1 MPKKTK
7 PMKITPVKGRP
18 MLHWLG
24 KKPLEK
30 VEYYPA
36 QLAES
41 VGVDNPPAAPSH
53 QWFDKSG
60 NNLVFHGDNKEIMSA
75 LLVGGFRG
83 KVDLVYIDPP
93 FDSGADYVRRVK
105 LRGENG
111 NGNGKNGDGENGD
124 GENDN
129 GKISA
134 EETTI
139 GEQAQYH
146 DIWANDNYLQ
156 FMHERLILMR
166 ELLSE
171 QGSIYL
177 HCDWHKSHHLRC
189 LLDEVFGE
197 DRFNNAIV
205 WKKTNSPKAQATDWG
220 NQTDSIFFYS
230 KTERFIFNKL
240 HAQFSEEQ
248 KSAFQHDDND
258 GKGPYQTI
266 ALVAGGTQ
274 MTATRKTFEFQGI
287 TAPWLYK
294 KEKLEQWWQE
304 GKIHKTPSGFR
315 LKDYLRDRQG
325 ISISDL
331 WADKDVPPMQSR
343 EYPTQKPEALLE
355 RIIKASSN
363 PGGIVFDCFC
373 GSGTTAAVAEKLG
386 RRWIAA
392 DINKGAVQTTMKR
405 LHEIAEQPKLK
416 QKHGIAH
423 YRVNNYDFRKREDT
437 MALIIAKYGIERD
450 RRDGFFDGI
459 RHGELVKITELDK
472 PLTQLDLQSIH
483 NEIADNRPDE
493 DRNITVFCS
502 GCETAIAEINAKTSV
517 INNISVIDIQKDGFV
532 FHAPPF
538 AEVKIAKKGKK
549 ASVVISD
556 YVSPAIFA
564 RLAIDDGVLKKT
576 IGDFRAQIDYVLI
589 DADYNGEHFNIC
601 QRDIPARKKDFI
613 CGEYEVAIPHTAAKV
628 AVKIVDMLGE
638 EFLFVK

>member
-7 PMKITPVKGRP
+7 PIKITPVKGRP

-111 NGNGKNGDGENGD
+111 NGNGNGNGKNGNGENGD
-124 GENDN
+124 DENGN

-156 FMHERLILMR
+156 FMYERLILMR

-177 HCDWHKSHHLRC
+177 HCDWHKSHHLRF

-197 DRFNNAIV
+197 ENFQNEIIWCYV
-205 WKKTNSPKAQATDWG
+205 GGGQEQTSYKKKHDTVLLYRKSNDSP
-220 NQTDSIFFYS
+220 
-230 KTERFIFNKL
+230 IFNWQEVSVPYDDLPITGQWRKG
-240 HAQFSEEQ
+240 HTDREEA
-248 KSAFQHDDND
+248 KKRAAEKMKD
-258 GKGPYQTI
+258 GKVPYDWWTDI
-266 ALVAGGTQ
+266 PSYA
-274 MTATRKTFEFQGI
+274 TATRN
-287 TAPWLYK
+287 
-294 KEKLEQWWQE
+294 
-304 GKIHKTPSGFR
+304 
-315 LKDYLRDRQG
+315 LK
-325 ISISDL
+325 
-331 WADKDVPPMQSR
+331 R
-343 EYPTQKPEALLE
+343 EYYPTEKPEALLE

-363 PGGIVFDCFC
+363 PGSIVFDCFC

-405 LHEIAEQPKLK
+405 LNKNH
-416 QKHGIAH
+416 QKCGIAH

-538 AEVKIAKKGKK
+538 AEVRIAKKGKK